1 MKAAPDNETENRVD
15 QPWMCAD
22 SDRCR
27 RDRRLLPWKN
37 RESGHFMAE
46 KEFMIRLNRSE
57 LEGLGDISER
67 IYVTGHKSPDSDTV
81 GSSIGYAA
89 LLRALG
95 YDAAAVLLG
104 PVNRESTIILE
115 TAGLEMP
122 EILPDAA
129 GRTMVLVDHSEYAQ
143 SADGLE
149 GAKIIGIIDHHGDGS
164 VLTAN
169 PLIYD
174 ARPLGSTAAI
184 VWMKYLDYEI
194 EPDQQTAIMMLG
206 SVLSDTSNLR
216 SASTTFADREAVRA
230 LSTLSGIS
238 DTDAFYREM
247 YRESLSYEGNTDEE
261 IYLSDYKEYDI
272 GGFKV
277 SVGSV
282 NAYDETAAKELAER
296 MKKIMP
302 QMKLSAGMD
311 LSFAMVSIKRDD
323 LSATWLV
330 PAEEEEE
337 AVLAAASWGQADVD
351 GTSYIIRPSMSRKA
365 DLIPGITEVL
375 NSVWK
380 E

>member
-1 MKAAPDNETENRVD
+1 MKRKTGWISLGCALILIVAAGIGGFF
-15 QPWMCAD
+15 
-22 SDRCR
+22 
-27 RDRRLLPWKN
+27 LGKN

-57 LEGLGDISER
+57 LEGLGDISKR

-104 PVNRESTIILE
+104 PVNRESAIILE

-149 GAKIIGIIDHHGDGS
+149 DAKIIGIIDHHGDGS

-184 VWMKYLDYEI
+184 VWMKYLDYGM

-230 LSTLSGIS
+230 LSALSGIS

-282 NAYDETAAKELAER
+282 NAYDEAAAKELAER

-365 DLIPGITEVL
+365 DFIPGITEVL
-375 NSVWK
+375 NSAWK

>member
-1 MKAAPDNETENRVD
+1 MKRKTGWISLGCALILIVAAGIGGFFLE
-15 QPWMCAD
+15 
-22 SDRCR
+22 
-27 RDRRLLPWKN
+27 KN

-104 PVNRESTIILE
+104 PVNRESAIILE

-129 GRTMVLVDHSEYAQ
+129 GRKMVLVDHSEYAQ

-149 GAKIIGIIDHHGDGS
+149 DAKIIGIIDHHGDGS

-184 VWMKYLDYEI
+184 VWMKYLDYGM

-230 LSTLSGIS
+230 LSALSGIS

-282 NAYDETAAKELAER
+282 NAYDEAAAKELAER

-365 DLIPGITEVL
+365 DFIPGITEVL
-375 NSVWK
+375 NSAWK

>member
-1 MKAAPDNETENRVD
+1 MKRKTGWISLGCALILIVAAGIGGFF
-15 QPWMCAD
+15 
-22 SDRCR
+22 
-27 RDRRLLPWKN
+27 LGKN
-37 RESGHFMAE
+37 RESGRFMAE

-104 PVNRESTIILE
+104 PVNRESAIILE

-149 GAKIIGIIDHHGDGS
+149 DAKIIGIIDHHGDGS

-184 VWMKYLDYEI
+184 VWMKYLDYGI

-230 LSTLSGIS
+230 LSALSGIS

-282 NAYDETAAKELAER
+282 NAYDEAAAKELAER

-365 DLIPGITEVL
+365 DFIPGITEVL
-375 NSVWK
+375 NSAWK

>member
-1 MKAAPDNETENRVD
+1 MKRKTGWISLGCALILIVAAGIGGFF
-15 QPWMCAD
+15 
-22 SDRCR
+22 
-27 RDRRLLPWKN
+27 LGKN
-37 RESGHFMAE
+37 RESGRFMAE

-81 GSSIGYAA
+81 GSSIGYAS

-104 PVNRESTIILE
+104 PVNRESAIILE

-149 GAKIIGIIDHHGDGS
+149 DAKIIGIIDHHGDGS

-184 VWMKYLDYEI
+184 VWMKYLDYGM

-230 LSTLSGIS
+230 LSALSGIS

-282 NAYDETAAKELAER
+282 NAYDEAAAKELAER

-365 DLIPGITEVL
+365 DFIPGITKVL